1 MREPVRCSVPGCEQ
15 PATATLEK
23 RTLCR
28 THFISI
34 CYERMET
41 HSARLKEQPLPE
53 EIRTFLDEC
62 TPQIA
67 DLAKNARN
75 LDDSER
81 ARLLE
86 ILLSAYNLSRHLRRS
101 PRRKVIIPV
110 RLRCEKPGQT
120 WEERTETRMLSRYG
134 ALVDCQHPV
143 EVGDTLLVERVDNAR
158 QVRARVAWQRRKW
171 AGRLEI
177 GLEFLDCDNFW
188 ELDWKAAESE
198 A

>member
-1 MREPVRCSVPGCEQ
+1 MREVVRCSVPGCGQ
-15 PATATLEK
+15 PATTTLEK
-23 RTLCR
+23 RTLCP

-34 CYERMET
+34 CYERMEGY
-41 HSARLKEQPLPE
+41 SARLKEQPFPE

-67 DLAKNARN
+67 DLAKNAGN
-75 LDDSER
+75 LSDLER

-86 ILLSAYNLSRHLRRS
+86 ILLSAYNLSRQLRRS
-101 PRRKVIIPV
+101 PRKKVIIPV
-110 RLRCEKPGQT
+110 RLCGEKSGQK
-120 WEERTETRMLSRYG
+120 WEEKTETRMLSRYG

-143 EVGDTLLVERVDNAR
+143 EVGETLLVERLDNAR
-158 QVRARVAWQRRKW
+158 HVRTRVTWQRRKW

-188 ELDWKAAESE
+188 ELDWKAAGSE